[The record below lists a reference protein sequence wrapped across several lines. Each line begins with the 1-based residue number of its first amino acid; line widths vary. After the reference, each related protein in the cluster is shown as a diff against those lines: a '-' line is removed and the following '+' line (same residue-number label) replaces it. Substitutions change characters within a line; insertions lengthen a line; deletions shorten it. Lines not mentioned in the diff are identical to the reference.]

1 MDRNAME
8 ALFTQV
14 ARGALSPTEAVQ
26 QLHATSISNLGYAAI
41 DHDRGLRQ
49 GVSEV
54 VYGAGKTAEQ
64 IAGIC
69 AAMLQVGQTRILVT
83 RVSAEK
89 AAHTEQLLTQLLNQ
103 KKPAGEEAALTEKRS
118 VRLDDGVEFTGEDSA
133 FAEEFPTLAE
143 EDSAA
148 TTIFLPPFTYH
159 ELPQLITI
167 GSAPRPNGNGTIV
180 VAAAG
185 TSDLYAAEEAALT
198 AEMLGNRVQRLY
210 DVGVAGIHRLFAHAQ
225 ELASANVV
233 VAVAGMEGALA
244 SVIGGMVACP
254 VVAVPTSVG
263 YGASFGG
270 VSALLSM
277 LNSCAS
283 GVSVVN
289 IDNGFGAGFQAHL
302 INHAKVADTA
312 NNPSGAA
319 EEERAEGEAAQGE
332 AAQGEAAQGRIGEG
346 EATQGEATLEE
357 TGIGKFAQWDAV
369 EGETTQEPATRTN
382 AQEEE
387 PTKASIVEASFAP
400 TDEHKSAAPHARQ
413 STRTYGQVLQLD
425 LRQTAR
431 RADIFRMLLHELG
444 TTRAKSV
451 QKRLA
456 SAGVPQRHHHNFAD
470 ILHTIEGLN
479 LSAHVKDDMRA
490 VYTILAQAEAEVHGC
505 PVQETH
511 FHEVGNAEAIENVA
525 GIALALEEL
534 APARVRA
541 TPVQVGSGTVR
552 CAHGEL
558 SIPAPATAA
567 ILARGIPAY
576 ETRLN
581 GELCTPTSAA
591 CLLHFV
597 HSFDV
602 ECA

>member
-1 MDRNAME
+1 MDRNEME

-69 AAMLQVGQTRILVT
+69 AAMLQAGQTRILVT

-302 INHAKVADTA
+302 INHAKVADTV
-312 NNPSGAA
+312 NNPSGAT
-319 EEERAEGEAAQGE
+319 EEKRVE
-332 AAQGEAAQGRIGEG
+332 GEAAQGRIGEG
-346 EATQGEATLEE
+346 EATQGEPTQEE
-357 TGIGKFAQWDAV
+357 IAQREIAQREAV
-369 EGETTQEPATRTN
+369 DGETTQNPLPRTN
-382 AQEEE
+382 IREEE
-387 PTKASIVEASFAP
+387 STKASVAEPAFTP
-400 TDEHKSAAPHARQ
+400 TGEHKSEDTHTRQ

-431 RADIFRMLLHELG
+431 RAAIFRMLLHELG